1 MACTSSLSRKKEFSM
16 SNSFSETSL
25 EQDPSEGENQ
35 EQKISLKIPSEL
47 INEKEGCPPFGE
59 EEVHL
64 YMPAGRTEIET
75 LV

>member
-1 MACTSSLSRKKEFSM
+1 M
-16 SNSFSETSL
+16 SNSFSETSR

-59 EEVHL
+59 AEVH
-64 YMPAGRTEIET
+64 AS
-75 LV
+75 